1 MNLKRLGDSLLA
13 RSTKLNDLIAKIECE
28 IADKEEETSE
38 TKRANKFKPQKTCF
52 FSLLHLAS
60 TTEHELHLLQL
71 RCVENLEASVK
82 ILDQQ
87 FEEVDSVKV
96 EVSSLETTTSKDA
109 DTPAVKES
117 TSYLF

>member
-28 IADKEEETSE
+28 IADKEESSE
-38 TKRANKFKPQKTCF
+38 TKRAQKFKPQKTCF

-60 TTEHELHLLQL
+60 TREHVLHLLQL

-82 ILDQQ
+82 TLDQQ

-96 EVSSLETTTSKDA
+96 EVSFLETASGKDA

-117 TSYLF
+117 TSHLF

>member
-1 MNLKRLGDSLLA
+1 M
-13 RSTKLNDLIAKIECE
+13 
-28 IADKEEETSE
+28 
-38 TKRANKFKPQKTCF
+38 
-52 FSLLHLAS
+52 
-60 TTEHELHLLQL
+60 
-71 RCVENLEASVK
+71 K